1 MKKYLITFIIVLAV
15 GILFFEV
22 FLPIDPGSREQ
33 ALFTVEK
40 GQGSRDIALNL
51 EEKGLIKWGPL
62 FRLYVLTVG
71 ISGKLQAGDYF
82 LTPAMNIPE
91 IADKL
96 ARGDIAKEKITI
108 IEGWDLKDIGFYFE
122 NKGMFQAEELYDEM
136 SELEGYLFP
145 DTYWVKRGASLDEIA
160 GIMQDNFG
168 VKTRGLDVT
177 PEVVIMASLLER
189 ELQTMEDKEIASGI
203 LWKRL
208 RVSMPLQVDAEMWT
222 YENRG
227 LPPRPL
233 CNPGLQS
240 IEAAVYP
247 KESSYWYYLSTPE
260 GEIIFSKTLEE
271 HNVARAKHLDRD

>member
-1 MKKYLITFIIVLAV
+1 MRNYLITFFIVLIV

-22 FLPIDPGSREQ
+22 FLPIDQDAGEQ
-33 ALFTVEK
+33 VLFAVEK

-51 EEKGLIKWGPL
+51 EEEGLIKWGPL

-82 LTPAMNIPE
+82 LSPSMNIPE
-91 IADKL
+91 IAKKL
-96 ARGDIAKEKITI
+96 AKGDIAKEKITI
-108 IEGWDLKDIGFYFE
+108 IEGWDLKDIGFYLE

-136 SELEGYLFP
+136 PELEGYLFP
-145 DTYWVKRGASLDEIA
+145 DTYWVRRGVSLQEIVET
-160 GIMQDNFG
+160 MQDNFEK
-168 VKTRGLDVT
+168 KTGGLSIT
-177 PEVVIMASLLER
+177 PEIVIMASLLER
-189 ELQTMEDKEIASGI
+189 ELQTREDKEIASGI

-208 RVSMPLQVDAEMWT
+208 QVSMPLQVDAEIWT

-227 LPPRPL
+227 LPPKPI

-260 GEIIFSKTLEE
+260 GKTIFSKTLEE
-271 HNVARAKHLDRD
+271 HNIARAKYLKP